1 MNNPELS
8 DNGSANSQA
17 DQWDILPKDNFYQSQ
32 ENSSEAATSEPSDEE
47 IRQILIAK
55 RMEQLQNHPEARDKA
70 SSVARKLI
78 ALALAATTLVGGIVA
93 SQAGRRD
100 IMESDQAKWQITEMK
115 NAKEVIFYG
124 SNVRSNPETTNSA
137 DPTNIYASAE
147 EEVRLDVDEDSKILY
162 YRGDNDPNGSW
173 YGIPV
178 DLLEQESFI
187 SKSEA
192 RRMKK
197 DRDQYV
203 WVNHNYAKVVTS
215 SPDLEG

>member
-8 DNGSANSQA
+8 NNGNPNSQA
-17 DQWDILPKDNFYQSQ
+17 DQWDILPKENFYQSR
-32 ENSSEAATSEPSDEE
+32 ENSSEVTTSEPSDEE

-78 ALALAATTLVGGIVA
+78 ALALAAATLVGGIVA
-93 SQAGRRD
+93 SQAGQKD
-100 IMESDQAKWQITEMK
+100 IMESNQAKQQITEME
-115 NAKEVIFYG
+115 NAEEVIFYG
-124 SNVRSNPETTNSA
+124 NVRSNPETTNSA
-137 DPTNIYASAE
+137 DPTNIYASTE

-178 DLLEQESFI
+178 DLLEHESFI

-192 RRMKK
+192 RRMEK
-197 DRDQYV
+197 DHDQYV
-203 WVNHNYAKVVTS
+203 WVNHNNAKVVTS